1 MQLKSICNSIKKN
14 HQQEIIIAMVVLGIY
29 FISKKLGIFY
39 IFPAKDCTDPIVI
52 SLSLWFFNKKNNS
65 KNDSTEQKLTPQ
77 EKKQF
82 LGNLTEVQNL
92 AKEQQNIELQE
103 EKSLKELQP
112 EGKKLKEQD
121 IELQIKKNFW
131 KNLTEVQETFIYE
144 NSTDTQKTEAIYK
157 VSKFYAPQHI
167 DLATHIHSLFKE
179 CLESFWKHNPDF
191 ENVSMLPVY
200 IEVIYHVIKHQ
211 SHQKQD
217 DVNLFNKK
225 NSLSF
230 SDFQLQFANLS
241 YGNFFSANLINTN
254 LAASNLTNAN
264 LSKADF
270 TNADLT
276 NADLTSA
283 DLTDSN
289 LTDTFLLNA
298 NLTDANINRANLK
311 NTTSL
316 NANLTNG
323 NLTRANL
330 SYGNFSNANLT
341 NANLIRTNLTNT
353 NFTGANLTDAN
364 LIGANLIHTDL
375 SCANLAGVNLS
386 CAKLTHVEL
395 LDANFARVNLIGVD
409 LRMAMNLNIAKLKDA
424 LYCKS
429 KDFMTKLPHG
439 FKPKDYGMI
448 LVNELGERI
457 N

>member
-1 MQLKSICNSIKKN
+1 M
-14 HQQEIIIAMVVLGIY
+14 MVLGIC
-29 FISKKLGIFY
+29 FIFNKLGIFY
-39 IFPAKDCTDPIVI
+39 ILSAKECIDPVVI
-52 SLSLWFFNKKNNS
+52 SLFLWFFKKNAPK
-65 KNDSTEQKLTPQ
+65 KNDSTEQELTPQ
-77 EKKQF
+77 GKKR
-82 LGNLTEVQNL
+82 LWENLAEVQNSE
-92 AKEQQNIELQE
+92 KRQQNIELQE
-103 EKSLKELQP
+103 EKRLKEKQP
-112 EGKKLKEQD
+112 EGKKFKKRD
-121 IELQIKKNFW
+121 IELQDKKKFW
-131 KNLTEVQETFIYE
+131 KNLIEVQETFIYE

-157 VSKFYAPQHI
+157 VSKFYATQHI
-167 DLATHIHSLFKE
+167 DLAAHIHSLFKE
-179 CLESFWKHNPDF
+179 FLENFWKHNPDF
-191 ENVSMLPVY
+191 KNVSRLPVY

-217 DVNLFNKK
+217 EINLFNKK

-230 SDFQLQFANLS
+230 ADFQLQFANLN

-270 TNADLT
+270 TNANLT

-289 LTDTFLLNA
+289 LTDTFLINA

-311 NTTSL
+311 NTTSP
-316 NANLTNG
+316 NANLTNV
-323 NLTRANL
+323 NLTRADL

-341 NANLIRTNLTNT
+341 SANLIRANLTNT
-353 NFTGANLTDAN
+353 NLTGANLTDAN

-375 SCANLAGVNLS
+375 SCTNLAGVNLS
-386 CAKLTHVEL
+386 CAKLAHAKL
-395 LDANFARVNLIGVD
+395 LDANFARVNLVGVD

-457 N
+457 NE